1 MYRTLATYRL
11 VSSKVFRD
19 ERLEL
24 YVRLDLKAGDIDLS

>member
-1 MYRTLATYRL
+1 MYRTSATFRL

-24 YVRLDLKAGDIDLS
+24 YVRLDLKAGEINLS